1 MSKSDELVNF
11 LSKLLEKGI
20 LNGQDVKKEII
31 TNLKFKRDK
40 VINDLSIKRTGQPN
54 EIADVVYF
62 LASDLSSYINGQVI
76 RVDGGMLWNMKK
88 INFHKLKNSQKN

>member
-1 MSKSDELVNF
+1 MNVVAPGLIETDMMRQNTKNEV
-11 LSKLLEKGI
+11 
-20 LNGQDVKKEII
+20 V
-31 TNLKFKRDK
+31 DK

-76 RVDGGMLWNMKK
+76 RVDGGML
-88 INFHKLKNSQKN
+88 

>member
-20 LNGQDVKKEII
+20 LNSQDVKKEII

-40 VINDLSIKRTGQPN
+40 VINDLRLVSKEDFDI
-54 EIADVVYF
+54 F
-62 LASDLSSYINGQVI
+62 
-76 RVDGGMLWNMKK
+76 KK
-88 INFHKLKNSQKN
+88 IRRKTRRGDKKLKKQKKSKKSKR

>member
-20 LNGQDVKKEII
+20 LNSQDVKNEII

-40 VINDLSIKRTGQPN
+40 VINDLRLVSKEDFDI
-54 EIADVVYF
+54 
-62 LASDLSSYINGQVI
+62 L
-76 RVDGGMLWNMKK
+76 KK
-88 INFHKLKNSQKN
+88 IIEKQGEEIKKLKKQKKLKKSKR